1 MSKENKKDIEIKESQ
16 NDGSKPAK
24 KKKRRNK
31 KLRVALRITLLIIFV
46 ALIIV
51 GGSVAGMVIGIV
63 KSAPEIDPTNVL
75 TTLSESSVIVDESG
89 NVVEQIHDPNENR
102 EIIKLSDVPKYLRYA
117 FISIED
123 QRFEDHFGIDIQRI
137 MGSLLHNFKVGDPTA
152 QGASTITQQ
161 LVKNLYLT
169 NEKSWERKIKEMYL
183 SIQVERKLSKD
194 QILENYLNTIPLGQS
209 SYGVQTAAHTYFS
222 KDVSELTLAESALL
236 AGAAKSTVYYAPFNR
251 YNLDDLA
258 DIPEEDIV
266 GYVYIGSVQYACVYN
281 QNAIDRQ
288 HVILNKMLELDH
300 ITQEEY
306 DAAMAEDM
314 RVALNPGQTKVE
326 GISSTP
332 MDYVK
337 EKVVEDLM
345 SAQNM
350 SYEDAENYLYRGGL
364 TITTTIDVNMQKSLE
379 DSYSN
384 FSTLFL
390 GAEPTGDNPFAQNW
404 KYFKWSGGEGTG
416 MLDSAL
422 NILNDNGQLIY
433 YAKDNIMD
441 AENSVY
447 LNADEYH
454 FDESG
459 NLVINSKKFDIYGS
473 SVDIVD
479 AYTVDEKLN
488 FVSHNIGA
496 LNIGN
501 NSEVLEQ
508 KGTKGTFKIP
518 KNYVDKN
525 TEMFVVGSDGVLR
538 IPEGYFFFQEKG
550 TVQPQSATVIMDYK
564 TGKIKAMIGGR
575 NIEGSKTFNRA
586 TDATRQPGSTI
597 KPLSVYLPALNM
609 GYSAAYVIDDLPRYD
624 ENGKRWP
631 KNWYEY
637 KDIKYWGLQT
647 LRKSVE
653 QSINTNAVT
662 MLETIGTDVSM
673 DSLAKL
679 GLIDLNNPENDSFIS
694 PAENPAYNDV
704 NLASL
709 ALGGLT
715 KGFTPLG
722 MTAAYGAIAN
732 DGVYIEP
739 ISYTKV
745 INTKGET
752 ILEKIPETHVVV
764 SPEVASLMKDILRTT
779 VSVGLSYRAKLPAE
793 MGIEVAGKTGTT
805 QSSGDFWF
813 VGFSPYYVGGIWVG
827 YDNVQM
833 KLSGSIDSGS
843 NARLWSAIMTPIH
856 QGLSPAKIER
866 NPNLIP
872 VQVCSQSGKLPTEL
886 CTHDQR
892 GSQVITEYFV
902 PGTQPTETC
911 DVHVKVEVCTASN
924 MLKSPF
930 CPGNLI
936 EERVFIKRD
945 PLYDPELKS
954 DNYEAKKLY
963 QQVLEDKVTFSLE
976 ELKQIYVGQV
986 EFDGNGQVS
995 SVLGV
1000 PVANL
1005 AFSGLL
1011 TADYQYQV
1019 PTKTCTYHTKWHYD
1033 QWVDGGQNPD
1043 GQENGNENGNNEDG
1057 DSLEDI
1063 INNIIDNTGNGNG
1076 NNGNG
1081 NNNNNGNGNNNNNG
1095 NGGGNNNSGSAL
1107 DDIIESIEN

>member
-1 MSKENKKDIEIKESQ
+1 MSKENKKDIEIIESK
-16 NDGSKPAK
+16 NDGTKPT
-24 KKKRRNK
+24 KKKRRRNK
-31 KLRVALRITLLIIFV
+31 KARVVLRIVLLIMFV
-46 ALIIV
+46 AIIIV

-75 TTLSESSVIVDESG
+75 NTLSESSVIVDEAG
-89 NVVEQIHDPNENR
+89 NIIEQIHDPNENR
-102 EIIKLSDVPKYLRYA
+102 DIVKLNDIPKHLQNA

-123 QRFEDHFGIDIQRI
+123 QRFEKHFGIDIRRI
-137 MGSLLHNFKVGDPTA
+137 MGSLVHNVRVGDPTA

-169 NEKSWERKIKEMYL
+169 TDKLWERKIQEMYL
-183 SIQVERKLSKD
+183 AIKVERILSKD

-236 AGAAKSTVYYAPFNR
+236 AGAAKSTVFYAPFNR
-251 YNLDDLA
+251 YNLDNLA
-258 DIPEEDIV
+258 DIPEQDIV

-288 HVILNKMLELDH
+288 HVILNKMLELEN

-337 EKVVEDLM
+337 EKVAEDLM
-345 SAQNM
+345 KAQNM
-350 SYEDAENYLYRGGL
+350 SYEEAENYIYKGGL
-364 TITTTIDVNMQKSLE
+364 TITTTLDVNMQKSLE
-379 DSYSN
+379 DSYAN

-390 GAEPTGDNPFAQNW
+390 GAEPSGDKPIAQDW
-404 KYFKWSGGEGTG
+404 RYFKWSGGEGTG

-422 NILNDNGQLIY
+422 NILNENGQLIY

-441 AENSVY
+441 AENSIY
-447 LNADEYH
+447 LNADEYNY
-454 FDESG
+454 DDNG
-459 NLVINSKKFDIYGS
+459 NLVMYSKKFDIYTS
-473 SVDIVD
+473 TIDIVD
-479 AYTVDEKLN
+479 AYTVDDKLN
-488 FVSHNIGA
+488 FVSHQVGA

-501 NSEVLEQ
+501 NYEVLEQ
-508 KGTKGTFKIP
+508 KGTKGTIRIP
-518 KNYVDKN
+518 KNYIDKN
-525 TEMFVVGSDGVLR
+525 PEMFQIGSDNVLR

-550 TVQPQSATVIMDYK
+550 VVQPQSSTVIMDYR

-586 TDATRQPGSTI
+586 VDATRQPGSTI
-597 KPLSVYLPALNM
+597 KPLSVYLAALDM
-609 GYSAAYVIDDLPRYD
+609 GYSAAYVLDDLPRYKEGTND
-624 ENGKRWP
+624 RWP

-637 KDIKYWGLQT
+637 KDIKYWGKQT
-647 LRKSVE
+647 LRKSIE

-662 MLETIGTDVSM
+662 MLETIGTDAAIN
-673 DSLAKL
+673 SLAKL
-679 GLIDLNNPENDSFIS
+679 GLIDLNNPENDTFVS
-694 PAENPAYNDV
+694 PSENTAYNDV

-739 ISYTKV
+739 IAYTKV
-745 INTKGET
+745 TNSKGET

-779 VSVGLSYRAKLPAE
+779 VNPGLSYKAKLPAE
-793 MGIEVAGKTGTT
+793 LGIEVAGKTGTT
-805 QSSGDFWF
+805 QSNGDFWF

-827 YDNVQM
+827 NDNVQM
-833 KLSGSIDSGS
+833 KLSGDSGN

-856 QGLSPAKIER
+856 QGLPPATIER

-886 CTHDQR
+886 CKLDPR

-911 DVHVKVEVCTASN
+911 DAHVKVEVCTASN

-930 CPGNLI
+930 CPGNLV
-936 EERVFIKRD
+936 EERVFITRD
-945 PLYDPELKS
+945 PLYDPEAKT

-963 QQVLEDKVTFSLE
+963 QQVLEDKITFNLE

-986 EFDGNGQVS
+986 EFDENGQVK
-995 SVLGV
+995 SVMGV
-1000 PVANL
+1000 PVADL
-1005 AFSGLL
+1005 VFTGLL

-1019 PTKTCTYHTKWHYD
+1019 PTKTCTYHTQWHYD
-1033 QWVDGGQNPD
+1033 QWL
-1043 GQENGNENGNNEDG
+1043 NNEQNNDDQNDDTDDNDNNDQEPVDG
-1057 DSLEDI
+1057 DSLNDI
-1063 INNIIDNTGNGNG
+1063 INNIIEDM
-1076 NNGNG
+1076 G
-1081 NNNNNGNGNNNNNG
+1081 NNNNNGNRNGNNNN
-1095 NGGGNNNSGSAL
+1095 GSSL

>member
-1 MSKENKKDIEIKESQ
+1 MSKENKKNIEIIESKNEGTKQ
-16 NDGSKPAK
+16 PK
-24 KKKRRNK
+24 KKKK
-31 KLRVALRITLLIIFV
+31 KKIALLRVFLLIIFV

-51 GGSVAGMVIGIV
+51 GGSVAGMVIGII

-89 NVVEQIHDPNENR
+89 NIIEQIHDPNENR
-102 EIIKLSDVPKYLRYA
+102 EIVKLSDIPKHLRNA

-137 MGSLLHNFKVGDPTA
+137 MGSLLHNVKVGDPTA

-169 NEKSWERKIKEMYL
+169 NEKSWERKIKEIYL
-183 SIQVERKLSKD
+183 AIQVDRKLSKD

-209 SYGVQTAAHTYFS
+209 AYGVQTAAYTYFS
-222 KDVSELTLAESALL
+222 KNVSELTLAESALL

-251 YNLDDLA
+251 YNLEDIA

-281 QNAIDRQ
+281 QNAIERQ
-288 HVILNKMLELDH
+288 HVILKKMLELGH
-300 ITQEEY
+300 ITQEEF

-337 EKVVEDLM
+337 EKVIEDLM
-345 SAQNM
+345 IAQGLT
-350 SYEDAENYLYRGGL
+350 YEEAENVIYKGGL
-364 TITTTIDVNMQKSLE
+364 TITTTLDVNMQKSLE
-379 DSYSN
+379 DSYDN
-384 FSTLFL
+384 FATLFL
-390 GAEPTGDNPFAQNW
+390 GAEPSVDKPIGQDW
-404 KYFKWSGGEGTG
+404 RYFKWSGGSGTG
-416 MLDSAL
+416 TLDSGL
-422 NILNDNGQLIY
+422 NILNENGQLIY

-441 AENSVY
+441 AENSIY
-447 LNADEYH
+447 LNADEYK

-459 NLVINSKKFDIYGS
+459 NLVITSKKFDIYATTI
-473 SVDIVD
+473 DIVD
-479 AYTVDEKLN
+479 TYTVDDKLN

-501 NSEVLEQ
+501 NYEVLEQ
-508 KGTKGTFKIP
+508 KGTKGTFRIP
-518 KNYVDKN
+518 KNYLDKN
-525 TEMFVVGSDGVLR
+525 PDMFVAGSDGILR

-550 TVQPQSATVIMDYK
+550 IVQPQSATVIMDYK

-575 NIEGSKTFNRA
+575 DIEGSKTFNRA
-586 TDATRQPGSTI
+586 ADANRQPGSTI
-597 KPLSVYLPALNM
+597 KPLSVYLPALDL
-609 GYSAAYVIDDLPRYD
+609 GYSAAHVLDDLPKYNA
-624 ENGKRWP
+624 NGDRWP
-631 KNWYEY
+631 KNWYEHR
-637 KDIKYWGLQT
+637 DIKYWGLQT
-647 LRKSVE
+647 LRKSIE

-662 MLETIGTDVSM
+662 MLETIGTDAAIN
-673 DSLAKL
+673 SLAKL
-679 GLIDLNNPENDSFIS
+679 GLINLVNPENDSFVS
-694 PAENPAYNDV
+694 PEENSAYNDV

-745 INTKGET
+745 VNSKGET
-752 ILEKIPETHVVV
+752 ILENIPETHVVV

-779 VSVGLSYRAKLPAE
+779 VNPGLSYKAKLPAE

-805 QSSGDFWF
+805 QANGDFWY

-827 YDNVQM
+827 NDNVQM
-833 KLSGSIDSGS
+833 KLSGDSGA

-856 QGLSPAKIER
+856 QGLPPAKIER

-886 CTHDQR
+886 CSHDQR

-924 MLKSPF
+924 MLKSAF

-936 EERVFIKRD
+936 EQRVFIKRD
-945 PLYDPELKS
+945 PLYDPEAKS
-954 DNYEAKKLY
+954 SNYEAKKLY
-963 QQVLEDKVTFSLE
+963 QQVMEDRITFTLE

-986 EFDGNGQVS
+986 EFDNNGQIT

-1000 PVANL
+1000 PVGDL

-1011 TADYQYQV
+1011 TSDYKYQI
-1019 PTKTCTYHTKWHYD
+1019 PTKICTYHTKWHYD
-1033 QWVDGGQNPD
+1033 QWI
-1043 GQENGNENGNNEDG
+1043 NNEQNNGENSGENSGEDG
-1057 DSLEDI
+1057 ENPGGDPLDDI
-1063 INNIIDNTGNGNG
+1063 INDIIDGTGNGNG
-1076 NNGNG
+1076 NNGSG
-1081 NNNNNGNGNNNNNG
+1081 EQ
-1095 NGGGNNNSGSAL
+1095 NGGSTL

>member
-16 NDGSKPAK
+16 NDGSRPARK
-24 KKKRRNK
+24 KKKRK
-31 KLRVALRITLLIIFV
+31 KKIKVVLRIALLVILAAVII
-46 ALIIV
+46 A
-51 GGSVAGMVIGIV
+51 GGYVAGMVIGIA
-63 KSAPEIDPTNVL
+63 KSAPEIDPTTAL
-75 TTLSESSVIVDESG
+75 TSLSESSVIVDEDG
-89 NVVEQIHDPNENR
+89 NIVEQIHDPNENR
-102 EIIKLSDVPKYLRYA
+102 EIVKLGQIPKHLQYA

-123 QRFEDHFGIDIQRI
+123 QRFYDHFGIDIQRI
-137 MGSLLHNFKVGDPTA
+137 MGSLIHNVKVGDPTA

-169 NEKSWERKIKEMYL
+169 GDKVWERKIQEMYL
-183 SIQVERKLSKD
+183 AMKVEKKLSKD

-209 SYGVQTAAHTYFS
+209 AYGVQTAAHTYFS
-222 KDVSELTLAESALL
+222 KDVEELTLAESALL

-251 YNLDDLA
+251 YNLDDLE
-258 DIPEEDIV
+258 DTPEEDIV

-281 QNAIDRQ
+281 EKAIERQ
-288 HVILNKMLELDH
+288 HVILNKMLELGH
-300 ITQEEY
+300 ITQSEY

-337 EKVVEDLM
+337 DKVIEDLM
-345 SAQNM
+345 ATQNKT
-350 SYEDAENYLYRGGL
+350 YEEAENYLYKGGL

-384 FSTLFL
+384 FPALFL
-390 GAEPTGDNPFAQNW
+390 GAEPSGTKPTGQDW
-404 KYFKWSGGEGTG
+404 RYFKWSDGSGSG

-422 NILNDNGQLIY
+422 NILNENGQLIF
-433 YAKDNIMD
+433 YAKENIMD
-441 AENSVY
+441 EQNNVY
-447 LNADEYH
+447 LNADEYY

-473 SVDIVD
+473 SIDIVD

-501 NSEVLEQ
+501 NYEVLEQ
-508 KGTKGTFKIP
+508 KGTKGTFRIP
-518 KNYVDKN
+518 KNYVDN
-525 TEMFVVGSDGVLR
+525 NSDMFVVGSDGVLR
-538 IPEGYFFFQEKG
+538 IPEGHFFFHEKG
-550 TVQPQSATVIMDYK
+550 TVQPQSATVIMDYR
-564 TGKIKAMIGGR
+564 TGKIKALIGGR
-575 NIEGSKTFNRA
+575 DIEGSKTFNRA

-597 KPLSVYLPALNM
+597 KPLSVYLPALDM
-609 GYSAAYVIDDLPRYD
+609 GYSAAYILDDVPRYN
-624 ENGKRWP
+624 ENGDRWP
-631 KNWYEY
+631 KNWYEHREV
-637 KDIKYWGLQT
+637 KYWGLQT
-647 LRKSVE
+647 LRKSIE

-662 MLETIGTDVSM
+662 MLETIGTDASM
-673 DSLAKL
+673 NSLAKL
-679 GLIDLNNPENDSFIS
+679 GLIDLDNPENDTFVS
-694 PAENPAYNDV
+694 PAENTAYNDV

-745 INTKGET
+745 VNTKGET
-752 ILEKIPETHVVV
+752 ILEKVPETHVVV

-779 VSVGLSYRAKLPAE
+779 VNPGLSYKAKLPAE

-805 QSSGDFWF
+805 QANGDFWF
-813 VGFSPYYVGGIWVG
+813 VGFTPYYVGGVWVG
-827 YDNVQM
+827 NDNVQM
-833 KLSGSIDSGS
+833 KLSINIDSGA
-843 NARLWSAIMTPIH
+843 NARLWSGIMTPIH
-856 QGLSPAKIER
+856 QGLPPAKFER

-886 CTHDQR
+886 CSHDQR
-892 GSQVITEYFV
+892 GSQIITEYFV

-911 DVHVKVEVCTASN
+911 DAHVKVEVCTSSN
-924 MLKSPF
+924 MLKSEF

-936 EERVFIKRD
+936 EERVFIKRKI
-945 PLYDPELKS
+945 PYDPESKS
-954 DNYEAKKLY
+954 GNYEAKQLY
-963 QQVLEDKVTFSLE
+963 QQVLEDKVTFSSD

-986 EFDGNGQVS
+986 EFDESGQIV

-1000 PVANL
+1000 PVASL
-1005 AFSGLL
+1005 TFSGLV
-1011 TADYQYQV
+1011 TSDYQFQI
-1019 PTKTCTYHTKWHYD
+1019 PTKTCTYHTKWHFD
-1033 QWVDGGQNPD
+1033 QWKDSEENPD
-1043 GQENGNENGNNEDG
+1043 KDKDDDGDDDSSGEDIDEIIENTDNGNN
-1057 DSLEDI
+1057 
-1063 INNIIDNTGNGNG
+1063 NNNNNNGSGNGSNGTNNGNG
-1076 NNGNG
+1076 NNG
-1081 NNNNNGNGNNNNNG
+1081 
-1095 NGGGNNNSGSAL
+1095 GGSDSGSSAL
-1107 DDIIESIEN
+1107 DDLINSVEN

>member
-1 MSKENKKDIEIKESQ
+1 MSKENKKNIEIKENQ
-16 NDGSKPAK
+16 NDGSKTAK

-31 KLRVALRITLLIIFV
+31 KLRVVLRIALLIMFV

-63 KSAPEIDPTNVL
+63 KSAPEIDPANVL

-89 NVVEQIHDPNENR
+89 NVIEQIHDPNENR
-102 EIIKLSDVPKYLRYA
+102 EIIKLSDIPEYLQYA

-137 MGSLLHNFKVGDPTA
+137 MGSLLHNVKVGDPTA

-169 NEKSWERKIKEMYL
+169 NEKSWERKIKEIYL
-183 SIQVERKLSKD
+183 AIQVERKLSKD
-194 QILENYLNTIPLGQS
+194 QVLENYLNTIPLGQS
-209 SYGVQTAAHTYFS
+209 SYGVQTAAYTYFS
-222 KDVSELTLAESALL
+222 KDVGELTLAESALL

-251 YNLDDLA
+251 YNLEDIA

-288 HVILNKMLELDH
+288 HVILNKMLELGH

-314 RVALNPGQTKVE
+314 RAALNPGQTKVE

-345 SAQNM
+345 SEQNI
-350 SYEDAENYLYRGGL
+350 SYEEAENYLYRGGL

-390 GAEPTGDNPFAQNW
+390 GAEPSGDKPTAQDW
-404 KYFKWSGGEGTG
+404 RYFKWSGGEGTG
-416 MLDSAL
+416 TLDSAL
-422 NILNDNGQLIY
+422 NILNENGQLIY
-433 YAKDNIMD
+433 FAKDNIMD

-447 LNADEYH
+447 LNADEYN

-459 NLVINSKKFDIYGS
+459 NLVISSKKFDIYGS
-473 SVDIVD
+473 SIDIVD

-496 LNIGN
+496 LNIGSN
-501 NSEVLEQ
+501 YEVLEQ
-508 KGTKGTFKIP
+508 KGTKGTFRIP

-525 TEMFVVGSDGVLR
+525 TEMFAVGSDGILR
-538 IPEGYFFFQEKG
+538 IPEGHFFFEEKG

-564 TGKIKAMIGGR
+564 TGKIKALIGGR

-597 KPLSVYLPALNM
+597 KPLSVYLPALDM
-609 GYSAAYVIDDLPRYD
+609 GYSAAYVIDDLPRYN
-624 ENGKRWP
+624 ENGDRWP

-647 LRKSVE
+647 LRKSIE

-662 MLETIGTDVSM
+662 MLETIGTDASM
-673 DSLAKL
+673 NSLAKL
-679 GLIDLNNPENDSFIS
+679 GLIDLNNPENDTFVS
-694 PAENPAYNDV
+694 PAENSAYNDV

-739 ISYTKV
+739 IAYTKV
-745 INTKGET
+745 MNTKGET
-752 ILEKIPETHVVV
+752 ILENIPETHVVV

-779 VSVGLSYRAKLPAE
+779 VNPGLSYRAKLPAE

-805 QSSGDFWF
+805 QANGDFWF

-827 YDNVQM
+827 NDNVQM
-833 KLSGSIDSGS
+833 KLSGDSGA

-856 QGLSPAKIER
+856 QGLPPAKIER

-886 CTHDQR
+886 CSHDQR
-892 GSQVITEYFV
+892 GSQIITEYFV

-911 DVHVKVEVCTASN
+911 DVHVKVEVCTSSN

-945 PLYDPELKS
+945 PLYDPEAKS
-954 DNYEAKKLY
+954 GNYEAKKLY

-986 EFDGNGQVS
+986 EFDENGQVV

-1000 PVANL
+1000 PAANL

-1033 QWVDGGQNPD
+1033 QWMNNEQNPD
-1043 GQENGNENGNNEDG
+1043 NQENENENENKNENENENEDNEDG

-1063 INNIIDNTGNGNG
+1063 INNIIDNTGNGNNNG

-1081 NNNNNGNGNNNNNG
+1081 NG
-1095 NGGGNNNSGSAL
+1095 NGGRNNNSGSAL